1 MSWFDQENDINET
14 LVLQIASAIVS
25 SGLRDVGYE
34 YVNLDAGVWSPNR
47 TASGEMQPDPA
58 KFPSGMKSLAD
69 KLHAMKLKLGVYI
82 NLGTDHATCGRLGA
96 YGHYSQDAKTI
107 VRACLLPQLSMS
119 SYIGMLQAS
128 LSHFVSPKADK
139 RVDMRHRP
147 LSAQIS

>member
-1 MSWFDQENDINET
+1 
-14 LVLQIASAIVS
+14 VLQIASAIVS

-96 YGHYSQDAKTI
+96 YGHYAQDAKTI
-107 VRACLLPQLSMS
+107 VRTCMHPCSCD
-119 SYIGMLQAS
+119 AS
-128 LSHFVSPKADK
+128 KFVSIETDE
-139 RVDMRHRP
+139 RLDIHRP
-147 LSAQIS
+147 LLAQTS

>member
-1 MSWFDQENDINET
+1 M
-14 LVLQIASAIVS
+14 LQIASAIVS

-47 TASGEMQPDPA
+47 TASGELQPDPA

-96 YGHYSQDAKTI
+96 YGHYAQDAKTI
-107 VRACLLPQLSMS
+107 VRTCMHLCSCDASKFVVDVLHTYFQPFLFQPTIKLTEGWTYTGRFWCRLLESGLLQL
-119 SYIGMLQAS
+119 
-128 LSHFVSPKADK
+128 
-139 RVDMRHRP
+139 
-147 LSAQIS
+147 